1 MRFVVAVVG
10 GVVPVVGVVV
20 VVVGV
25 VIFVVVLVVVFDRWG
40 YCCRTVCRGI
50 LLLEGYF
57 KCF

>member
-1 MRFVVAVVG
+1 MVVG